1 MAALTAN
8 SFGVFAMNV
17 VSTSPSSSAAAAAP
31 ALTTQNAVT
40 SSNHNEISRNV
51 PTTLPGGGYGLP
63 CAKCR
68 TYYDSS
74 LNVCP
79 VCKESKRVAVNA
91 VSVRTTT
98 PEALDSAAVEE
109 QRRRL
114 ARELNPEAY
123 SSSSVSALE
132 APLVAS
138 SPCTL
143 KKNHAGESK
152 TAEVCQSCY
161 TDLQNRADLM
171 EAALHID
178 LKEAA
183 QVIYEAVW
191 ADPSDPTKTYQN
203 AAQALLTELHK
214 RAGIS
219 AVITPVHPM
228 SH

>member
-1 MAALTAN
+1 
-8 SFGVFAMNV
+8 MNV
-17 VSTSPSSSAAAAAP
+17 VPPPPSSSSAAAAAP
-31 ALTTQNAVT
+31 ALTSQNTVSPNNNNA
-40 SSNHNEISRNV
+40 

-63 CAKCR
+63 CLKCR

-74 LNVCP
+74 LTVCP

-91 VSVRTTT
+91 VTVRTLT
-98 PEALDSAAVEE
+98 PEAQDSAALEE

-123 SSSSVSALE
+123 SSSVD
-132 APLVAS
+132 APWVAS
-138 SPCTL
+138 TLAAGSQCTL
-143 KKNHAGESK
+143 KKNHAGDANA
-152 TAEVCQSCY
+152 AEICQSCY
-161 TDLQNRADLM
+161 TGLQNRADLM

-219 AVITPVHPM
+219 AVIAPVHPM

>member
-1 MAALTAN
+1 
-8 SFGVFAMNV
+8 MNV
-17 VSTSPSSSAAAAAP
+17 VPPSPSSSAAAVAP
-31 ALTTQNAVT
+31 ALTSQNAI
-40 SSNHNEISRNV
+40 SPNNNSNEIARNA
-51 PTTLPGGGYGLP
+51 PTNLPGGGYGLP
-63 CAKCR
+63 CVKCR

-74 LNVCP
+74 LTACP

-91 VSVRTTT
+91 VAVRTLT
-98 PEALDSAAVEE
+98 PEAQDSAALEE

-123 SSSSVSALE
+123 SSALE
-132 APLVAS
+132 APLVAATLVAGTQ
-138 SPCTL
+138 CAL
-143 KKNHAGESK
+143 KKNHAGDSK
-152 TAEVCQSCY
+152 TAEVCESCY
-161 TDLQNRADLM
+161 SSLQNRADLM

-219 AVITPVHPM
+219 AVIAPVHPM

>member
-1 MAALTAN
+1 
-8 SFGVFAMNV
+8 MNV

-31 ALTTQNAVT
+31 ALAGQNAVANPNT
-40 SSNHNEISRNV
+40 HETSRNAAA
-51 PTTLPGGGYGLP
+51 PLPGSGYGLP
-63 CAKCR
+63 CLKCR
-68 TYYDSS
+68 TYYDSN
-74 LNVCP
+74 LTVCP

-91 VSVRTTT
+91 VSVRTLT
-98 PEALDSAAVEE
+98 PEARDSAAVEE
-109 QRRRL
+109 QRRRV

-123 SSSSVSALE
+123 SSVFE
-132 APLVAS
+132 APLLVGS
-138 SPCTL
+138 QCTL
-143 KKNHAGESK
+143 KKNHAGDSNA
-152 TAEVCQSCY
+152 AEVCQSCY

-171 EAALHID
+171 EAALHVD

-219 AVITPVHPM
+219 AVIAPVHPM

>member
-1 MAALTAN
+1 
-8 SFGVFAMNV
+8 MNV

-31 ALTTQNAVT
+31 ALAGQNAVT
-40 SSNHNEISRNV
+40 NPNTHESPRNAV
-51 PTTLPGGGYGLP
+51 TPLPGSGYGLP
-63 CAKCR
+63 CLKCR
-68 TYYDSS
+68 TYYDSN
-74 LNVCP
+74 LTVCP

-91 VSVRTTT
+91 VSVRTLT
-98 PEALDSAAVEE
+98 PEARDSAAVEE
-109 QRRRL
+109 QRRRV

-123 SSSSVSALE
+123 SSVFE
-132 APLVAS
+132 APLTAGS
-138 SPCTL
+138 QCTL
-143 KKNHAGESK
+143 KKNHAGDSNA
-152 TAEVCQSCY
+152 AEVCQSCY

-171 EAALHID
+171 EAALHVD

-219 AVITPVHPM
+219 AVIAPVHPM

>member
-1 MAALTAN
+1 MAELAAN
-8 SFGVFAMNV
+8 LFGVFAMNV
-17 VSTSPSSSAAAAAP
+17 VPSSPSSSAAAAAP
-31 ALTTQNAVT
+31 ALTSQNAV
-40 SSNHNEISRNV
+40 NANNNEISRNA

-63 CAKCR
+63 CSKCR

-74 LNVCP
+74 LTVCP
-79 VCKESKRVAVNA
+79 VCNESKRVAVNA
-91 VSVRTTT
+91 VAVRTLT
-98 PEALDSAAVEE
+98 PEAQDSAALEE

-123 SSSSVSALE
+123 SSSSVSAFE
-132 APLVAS
+132 PLVAGS
-138 SPCTL
+138 QCTL
-143 KKNHAGESK
+143 KKNHAGDSNA
-152 TAEVCQSCY
+152 AEVCQGCY
-161 TDLQNRADLM
+161 TSLQNRADLM

-203 AAQALLTELHK
+203 AAQAMLTELHK

-219 AVITPVHPM
+219 AVITPIHPM

>member
-1 MAALTAN
+1 MVELAVN
-8 SFGVFAMNV
+8 SFGVLAMNV
-17 VSTSPSSSAAAAAP
+17 VSPSPSSSAAAAAP
-31 ALTTQNAVT
+31 ALSGHNAAT
-40 SSNHNEISRNV
+40 NSTNNEIQHNA
-51 PTTLPGGGYGLP
+51 PATLPGGGYGLP
-63 CAKCR
+63 CLKCR
-68 TYYDSS
+68 TYYDSN
-74 LNVCP
+74 LTVCP

-91 VSVRTTT
+91 VSVRTLN
-98 PEALDSAAVEE
+98 PEAQDSATLEE

-123 SSSSVSALE
+123 SSSSVSVLE
-132 APLVAS
+132 APLVAGS
-138 SPCTL
+138 QCTL
-143 KKNHAGESK
+143 KKNHSSEAK
-152 TAEVCQSCY
+152 TAEVCQNCY
-161 TDLQNRADLM
+161 ADLQNRADLM

-203 AAQALLTELHK
+203 AAHALLTELHK

-219 AVITPVHPM
+219 AVIAPVHPM

>member
-1 MAALTAN
+1 
-8 SFGVFAMNV
+8 MNV
-17 VSTSPSSSAAAAAP
+17 VSPSPSSSAAAAAP
-31 ALTTQNAVT
+31 ALTSQN
-40 SSNHNEISRNV
+40 NNEIARNA

-63 CAKCR
+63 CLKCR
-68 TYYDSS
+68 TYYDSN
-74 LNVCP
+74 LTVCP

-91 VSVRTTT
+91 VSVRTLT
-98 PEALDSAAVEE
+98 PEAQDSAALEE

-123 SSSSVSALE
+123 SPVLE
-132 APLVAS
+132 ATLVAGTLAAGTQ
-138 SPCTL
+138 CTL
-143 KKNHAGESK
+143 KKNHASEAK
-152 TAEVCQSCY
+152 AAEVCQSCHEG
-161 TDLQNRADLM
+161 LQNRADLM

-203 AAQALLTELHK
+203 AAHALLTELHK

-219 AVITPVHPM
+219 AVIAPVHPM